1 MINHFFNLNLEVK
14 YELDLNLLEKN
25 YLELQQKYHP
35 DKSLSDLDKS
45 IAINESYKIL
55 SNPTLRAEHLLEL
68 QNIFLDD
75 DQKSLKPDIEILKE
89 IILLQENIEDCQNIE
104 QLNGYQQ
111 SIDNQCADL
120 ILQFL
125 KNYQNKNFEIAG
137 QNIIK
142 IKYLKKTSL
151 MIKTKLNFIK

>member
-55 SNPTLRAEHLLEL
+55 SNPISRAKHLLEL

>member
-55 SNPTLRAEHLLEL
+55 SNPISRAKHLLEL

-151 MIKTKLNFIK
+151 IIKTKLNFIK

>member
-55 SNPTLRAEHLLEL
+55 SNPISRAKHLLEL

-125 KNYQNKNFEIAG
+125 KNYQNKDFENAG

-151 MIKTKLNFIK
+151 IIKTKLNFIK